1 LLPFNTALGETNL
14 YPLPLYT
21 EIYISQ
27 RAALAIDLAPE
38 LAVKAARLSLSHAD
52 YSGTSLERSI
62 CMKRILVAAVIMVA
76 AVSFVFSHTTRSSAR
91 QKGDDEQAVKKLL
104 DELAAAVGKNDT
116 AALDRIYADDYTI
129 VTDTG
134 GVMTKAE
141 RLAAMKSGD
150 LKYESVT
157 FDDVNIRVY
166 GNTAVA
172 TLRTTGKGQY
182 KGQDISSQ
190 ARATLAF
197 VKMKGRWQE
206 VAAHTTRIVQQ

>member
-1 LLPFNTALGETNL
+1 
-14 YPLPLYT
+14 
-21 EIYISQ
+21 
-27 RAALAIDLAPE
+27 
-38 LAVKAARLSLSHAD
+38 
-52 YSGTSLERSI
+52 
-62 CMKRILVAAVIMVA
+62 MKRILVAAAVLVA
-76 AVSFVFSHTTRSSAR
+76 ASAFVFSNTTRSRAP
-91 QKGDDEQAVKKLL
+91 QKGNDEQAVRQLL
-104 DELAAAVGKNDT
+104 TELSAAVGKNDT

-134 GVMTKAE
+134 AVMTKAE

-150 LKYESVT
+150 LKYESVS
-157 FDDVNIRVY
+157 FDDVNVRVY

-190 ARATLAF
+190 ARATLAL

-206 VAAHTTRIVQQ
+206 VAAHTTRIAQP